1 MNATLTDISCRIF
14 GILKRKRRE
23 KKSVKELDEMTLGE
37 IKQLQKDYEKDLK
50 EILIH
55 YVETHPHSREIIMKP
70 PRPFHFPLYCD
81 AEFIKDMEYGVRL
94 NTKENF

>member
-1 MNATLTDISCRIF
+1 MNATLTYIASRIF

-55 YVETHPHSREIIMKP
+55 YVETHPHCREIIMKP
-70 PRPFHFPLYCD
+70 PYPIQLPIYCN
-81 AEFIKDMEYGVRL
+81 AEHIKDMEYGVSL

>member
-1 MNATLTDISCRIF
+1 MVATVTYLVTRIF

-23 KKSVKELDEMTLGE
+23 KKSVKVLDEMTLGE
-37 IKQLQKDYEKDLK
+37 IKQLQKDYEKELK

-55 YVETHPHSREIIMKP
+55 YVETHPHCREIIIKHP
-70 PRPFHFPLYCD
+70 YSFQIPLLCD
-81 AEFIKDMEYGVRL
+81 TQLIKDMEYRVRL

>member
-1 MNATLTDISCRIF
+1 MNAPLTDIACRIF
-14 GILKRKRRE
+14 GILKRERRE
-23 KKSVKELDEMTLGE
+23 KKSIKELNKMTLGE

-55 YVETHPHSREIIMKP
+55 YFETHPHCREIIMKP
-70 PRPFHFPLYCD
+70 PYPFQLPMHCD
-81 AEFIKDMEYGVRL
+81 AELFKDMEYRVRL

>member
-1 MNATLTDISCRIF
+1 MNATLTDIACRIF
-14 GILKRKRRE
+14 GTLKRKRRE
-23 KKSVKELDEMTLGE
+23 KKSVKALDEMTLGE

-55 YVETHPHSREIIMKP
+55 YFETHPHCREIIMRP
-70 PRPFHFPLYCD
+70 PHPFQFPLYCN

>member
-1 MNATLTDISCRIF
+1 MNALLTDIACRIF

-23 KKSVKELDEMTLGE
+23 KKSIKVLDEMTLGE

-50 EILIH
+50 EILIN
-55 YVETHPHSREIIMKP
+55 YVETHPHCREIIIKHP
-70 PRPFHFPLYCD
+70 NSFQFPLYCD
-81 AEFIKDMEYGVRL
+81 AELFKDMEYRVRL

>member
-1 MNATLTDISCRIF
+1 MNATLTYIASRIF

-23 KKSVKELDEMTLGE
+23 KKSIKELNKMTLGE

-55 YVETHPHSREIIMKP
+55 YVETHPHCREIIMRP
-70 PRPFHFPLYCD
+70 PYSYQLPICCN
-81 AEFIKDMEYGVRL
+81 AELIKDMEYTVRL